1 MVVVFGSI
9 NVDLVTRVERFPRP
23 GETIAGG
30 SFALYAGG
38 KGANQAL
45 AAARAGASVQL
56 YGAVGRDPFADLAL
70 DLLDAGGVGLGGV
83 ARVAEPTGCAS
94 ILVDAQAE
102 NCIVVAPGANARVD
116 AAAVPDAALTPATTL
131 VLQHEVPERAN
142 AALIERARRR
152 GARIIL
158 NAGPFRPIG
167 AEALRAI
174 DVLVLNETEAAALAV
189 IEGWPNDP
197 ARFARA
203 GAAAYPRLT
212 VAVTLGA
219 RGAVACQGTGCVC
232 AAPPAVE
239 AIDTTGAGD
248 AFVGVLAAT
257 LDAGAGLRDAL
268 ARAVAAGTLA
278 CTMRGAQPSL
288 PRLAAIDTL
297 LPLVRQQEK

>member
-142 AALIERARRR
+142 AALS
-152 GARIIL
+152 
-158 NAGPFRPIG
+158 
-167 AEALRAI
+167 AI